1 MTINEWYYHPNTY
14 VLLVTNSPPTQGGP
28 YGNTRLH
35 KDRGWCFFEKA
46 ASMAVKKSWC
56 VLDFGAWQGATDF
69 GVGGIH
75 SLSKNG
81 GNTCVAQMMG
91 TREAPISPPVFS
103 KLMRDRVNSG
113 ELNFTAA
120 ADKEFVIGQYEK
132 GFIHAINIVASSTEE
147 MTRVL
152 GFHTLRW
159 TDKEAKETME
169 ALRYAAPLCTFP
181 HAPVGVFLV
190 YGNQLTE
197 SGQKW
202 VKDQLNDN
210 IFKGKFFYKG

>member
-14 VLLVTNSPPTQGGP
+14 VLLVTNSPPAQGGP

-56 VLDFGAWQGATDF
+56 VLDFGAWQGASYF

-75 SLSKNG
+75 SLSTNG

-91 TREAPISPPVFS
+91 TRAAPISPPTFS

-197 SGQKW
+197 TGQKW

>member
-1 MTINEWYYHPNTY
+1 MRMQHANAQIYSACADASFWLLVWQFTKSLMTINEWYYHPNTY
-14 VLLVTNSPPTQGGP
+14 VLLVTNSPPAQGGP

-103 KLMRDRVNSG
+103 KYLKS
-113 ELNFTAA
+113 E
-120 ADKEFVIGQYEK
+120 
-132 GFIHAINIVASSTEE
+132 
-147 MTRVL
+147 
-152 GFHTLRW
+152 
-159 TDKEAKETME
+159 
-169 ALRYAAPLCTFP
+169 
-181 HAPVGVFLV
+181 
-190 YGNQLTE
+190 
-197 SGQKW
+197 
-202 VKDQLNDN
+202 
-210 IFKGKFFYKG
+210 